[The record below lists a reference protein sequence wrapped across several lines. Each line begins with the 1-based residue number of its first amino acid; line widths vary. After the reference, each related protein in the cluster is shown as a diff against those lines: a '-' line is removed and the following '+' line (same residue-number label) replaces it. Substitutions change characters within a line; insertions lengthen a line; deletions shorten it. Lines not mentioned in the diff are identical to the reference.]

1 MSLLHQLLVSIRSKM
16 HGEDTKEMDEQQQSH
31 FNDDETSAAT
41 MEGGEMARGRETQP
55 QPQSPLSPSRP
66 LSPVA
71 RYSLHSHQYAYQRE
85 DERAG
90 ARDMSARGA
99 RERREEA
106 AWRLGKSERQSPPLQ
121 PPQPHGEY
129 KQRRSVTQQRARTL
143 STYLNTT
150 IGVLTGSPVC
160 ACACALRFC
169 VSSSEQ
175 TPLLSSAVATG
186 GGRFGEPGFRVTME
200 PVRCF
205 HEALREENEGEGD
218 EAEDESDVDSI
229 CSQLPATAST
239 PALTA
244 ASEAAVATA
253 KATGLQHPKV
263 QLHPLQASEREHLAR
278 LEAAWHKQLHK
289 QSHSSFLEWW
299 RSDRSAEG
307 GFCDSI
313 WRHKLLIG
321 LVTSIF
327 IVGQLRAAAGRVRG
341 GWRR

>member
-1 MSLLHQLLVSIRSKM
+1 
-16 HGEDTKEMDEQQQSH
+16 
-31 FNDDETSAAT
+31 
-41 MEGGEMARGRETQP
+41 
-55 QPQSPLSPSRP
+55 
-66 LSPVA
+66 
-71 RYSLHSHQYAYQRE
+71 
-85 DERAG
+85 
-90 ARDMSARGA
+90 
-99 RERREEA
+99 
-106 AWRLGKSERQSPPLQ
+106 
-121 PPQPHGEY
+121 
-129 KQRRSVTQQRARTL
+129 
-143 STYLNTT
+143 
-150 IGVLTGSPVC
+150 
-160 ACACALRFC
+160 
-169 VSSSEQ
+169 
-175 TPLLSSAVATG
+175 VATG

-278 LEAAWHKQLHK
+278 LEAAWHKQLHR

-307 GFCDSI
+307 GFCEAM

-321 LVTSIF
+321 LVASIF
-327 IVGQLRAAAGRVRG
+327 IVGQLYTSVKRLTASWKRSRLERRAELLSWPAALSRCYLALSLPASSFLQLRSSSTSLILTRRTPKCG
-341 GWRR
+341 GATATIIARWRSS